1 MSQQTTRRR
10 RFAPLAAGV
19 RDRLS
24 GATGTLTSVQRLKAE
39 NKQLRKQ
46 IRRLGGTAPDTKPRV
61 QPGVTLPL
69 PPARVTKALEG
80 DEKTIVDA
88 FHVLYKDVRK
98 IEKATWFLGVRVY
111 KCPFD
116 LWVYQELIHELKPDL
131 IVETGTLHGGSA
143 LYLASMMDLV
153 DKGEII
159 TIDVAPGE
167 GVRPE
172 HPRVT
177 YVTGSSID
185 PEIVE
190 RVRQRAESADAVL
203 VLLDSDHRKKHVLAE
218 MRAYGPIVTRGSY
231 MVVEDTNING
241 HPTHAGWGE
250 GPMEAVEEFMKETD
264 EFVIDRA
271 REKFMVTFN
280 PSGWLRRT

>member
-1 MSQQTTRRR
+1 MSRQTTRFGRL
-10 RFAPLAAGV
+10 APLAAGV
-19 RDRLS
+19 RARVGD
-24 GATGTLTSVQRLKAE
+24 ATESLTRVHRLKAE

-46 IRRLGGTAPDTKPRV
+46 VRKLGGAVPDSKARV
-61 QPGVTLPL
+61 QPRVAVPV
-69 PPARVTKALEG
+69 PPQRVTRAPDG
-80 DEKTIVDA
+80 DEKAIVDA

-98 IEKATWFLGVRVY
+98 IEKATWFLGARVY

-143 LYLASMMDLV
+143 LYLASIMDLV
-153 DKGEII
+153 DTGEVI

-172 HPRVT
+172 HQRVT
-177 YVTGSSID
+177 YLTGSSID

-190 RVRQRAESADAVL
+190 RVRRRAESADTVL
-203 VLLDSDHRKKHVLAE
+203 VLLDSDHRRKHVLAE
-218 MRAYGPIVTRGSY
+218 MRAYGPMVTHGSY

-241 HPTHAGWGE
+241 HPTHVGWGE
-250 GPMEAVEEFMKETD
+250 GPMEAVEAFLKETD

-271 REKFMVTFN
+271 REKFMMTFN

>member
-1 MSQQTTRRR
+1 MQ
-10 RFAPLAAGV
+10 
-19 RDRLS
+19 
-24 GATGTLTSVQRLKAE
+24 
-39 NKQLRKQ
+39 
-46 IRRLGGTAPDTKPRV
+46 PRV
-61 QPGVTLPL
+61 GSPA
-69 PPARVTKALEG
+69 PPRRVTKALEG
-80 DEKTIVDA
+80 DEKSVVNA

-159 TIDVAPGE
+159 TVDVAPGE

-177 YVTGSSID
+177 YLTGSSIG

-190 RVRQRAESADAVL
+190 RIRRRAENADTVM

-218 MRAYGPIVTRGSY
+218 MRAYGPIVTHGSY

-241 HPTHAGWGE
+241 HPTHVGWGE
-250 GPMEAVEEFMKETD
+250 GPMEAVEAFMQETD

-271 REKFMVTFN
+271 REKFMMTFN